1 MDDQELDA
9 QEQRQ
14 IEALGATSQLASLY
28 RVMAQTAGFQDLK
41 KELDSRIGD
50 LKNKW
55 LTAEGHEA
63 DKIKIRAQV
72 FNEVFD
78 IIKSKIMAGDM
89 AARTIDKIKE
99 ERAGR

>member
-1 MDDQELDA
+1 MDDQDLNARE
-9 QEQRQ
+9 ERQ
-14 IEALGATSQLASLY
+14 IEALGATAQMAGLY
-28 RVMAQTAGFQDLK
+28 RAMYQTAGFQDLK
-41 KELDSRIGD
+41 KELDNRIGD

-55 LTAEGHEA
+55 LTAEGPDA

-78 IIKSKIMAGDM
+78 IIKSRIMAGDM

-99 ERAGR
+99 ERASQ